1 MISIKDK
8 KNCSGCSACASI
20 CPNQCITM
28 TEDNEGFLYPKVNED
43 ICINCGLC
51 EKVCNEL
58 HPYEKSEPIHV
69 FAAINKDEDIRLRS
83 SSGGIFYLL
92 AEKII
97 RESGVVFGAR
107 FDENWQV
114 YIDYAEDLDGVEA
127 FLGSKYVQARIGDA
141 YKEVK
146 HFLTQG
152 RKVLFSGTPCQVA
165 GLHKFLRKSYEN
177 LLSVDFVCH
186 GTPSPKVWRMYLDE
200 VVNEIRNIRSIGF
213 RTKEKGWKNFCFN
226 LRYNQSE
233 RTISMLSPHLDN
245 PFMKAFLHDIILRPS
260 CYECKAKGCSSK
272 SDITLADFWGINTV
286 FPELDDNKGT
296 SLIFVN
302 SIVGVKIFAN
312 LDIESKETNYA
323 KIKPLNPACYKSST
337 KHPKRD
343 EFFEKLDNYNL
354 IQLIDD
360 CTKGSIKQQLK
371 RIVKRI
377 VINVENAMGGVNCK
391 NPQESTSIN
400 NVLSQESRIIY
411 VNFRNKET
419 GWMKYRFEIKVK

>member
-20 CPNQCITM
+20 CPKQCITM

>member
-8 KNCSGCSACASI
+8 KNCCGCSACASI
-20 CPNQCITM
+20 CPKQCITM
-28 TEDNEGFLYPKVNED
+28 TEDNEGFLYPQVNED

-58 HPYEKSEPIHV
+58 HPYEKNAPIHV
-69 FAAINKDEDIRLRS
+69 FAAINKNENIRLRS

-92 AEKII
+92 AEKTI
-97 RESGVVFGAR
+97 REGGVVFGAR

-114 YIDYAEDLDGVEA
+114 YIDYTEDLDGVEA
-127 FLGSKYVQARIGDA
+127 FLGSKYVQARIEDA
-141 YKEVK
+141 YKEAK

-165 GLHKFLRKSYEN
+165 GLHKYLRKPYEN

-186 GTPSPKVWRMYLDE
+186 GAPSPKVWRMYLDE
-200 VVNEIRNIRSIGF
+200 VVNEIRNIKFIGF

-233 RTISMLSPHLDN
+233 RTVSMLSPHLDN

-260 CYECKAKGCSSK
+260 CYKCKAKGCSSK

-286 FPELDDNKGT
+286 FPEFDDNKGT

-302 SIVGVKIFAN
+302 SIVGEKIFTT

-323 KIKPLNPACYKSST
+323 KIKSLNPACYKSST
-337 KHPKRD
+337 KHPKRE

-377 VINVENAMGGVNCK
+377 VINIENAMGGGNCK

-400 NVLSQESRIIY
+400 NVLSQKCRIVS
-411 VNFRNKET
+411 VNFRNKEI

>member
-1 MISIKDK
+1 MISIIDK

-20 CPNQCITM
+20 CPKQCITM

-337 KHPKRD
+337 KHPKRE

>member
-8 KNCSGCSACASI
+8 KNCCGCSACASI
-20 CPNQCITM
+20 CPKQCITM
-28 TEDNEGFLYPKVNED
+28 TEDNEGFLYPQVNED
-43 ICINCGLC
+43 VCINCGLC

-58 HPYEKSEPIHV
+58 YPYEKSEPIHV

-92 AEKII
+92 AKKTI
-97 RESGVVFGAR
+97 REGGVVFGAR
-107 FDENWQV
+107 FDESWQV

-141 YKEVK
+141 YKEAK

-165 GLHKFLRKSYEN
+165 GLHKYLRKSYEN

-213 RTKEKGWKNFCFN
+213 RSKEKGWKNFSFN

-233 RTISMLSPHLDN
+233 RTISMLSSHLDN

-260 CYECKAKGCSSK
+260 CYECKAKECSSK

-286 FPELDDNKGT
+286 FPEFDDNKGT

-302 SIVGVKIFAN
+302 SIAGEKIFTT
-312 LDIESKETNYA
+312 LDIESKETNYT

-337 KHPKRD
+337 KHPKR
-343 EFFEKLDNYNL
+343 EVFFEKLDNYNL

-371 RIVKRI
+371 RIVKQI

-391 NPQESTSIN
+391 NPQEPTSIN
-400 NVLSQESRIIY
+400 NVLSQESRIIS

-419 GWMKYRFEIKVK
+419 GWMKYKFEIILK